1 MICSKCPYPVFDSE
15 AVLGTY
21 LGPITVKDLL
31 LAFYVQKCEIKDQ
44 KKAVKPC
51 VIPWSLMKDQFA
63 FRIKGGY
70 LDFIQPW

>member
-21 LGPITVKDLL
+21 LGPISVKDLL

-44 KKAVKPC
+44 KKAVNPC
-51 VIPWSLMKDQFA
+51 VIPCL
-63 FRIKGGY
+63 
-70 LDFIQPW
+70 